1 MVSPPSTVST
11 EIERTVGSQF
21 DIDLT
26 NVTQDSSLLKE
37 DSQLAPGDTG
47 LEMKHIHSTPA
58 VKMRPFNNHD
68 ISDGSRNQNGDHST
82 DTSTL
87 SSLSAP
93 ENGTHENRT
102 HENRTHENGTH
113 TEETFKPRAVAG
125 ELEKELKQEFE
136 ARWPRPARKGRSSRH
151 RHRGS
156 QKDGTRH
163 HQEGIGK
170 QDLVLSAR
178 GGNSQTDLASNDR
191 EGKEKGRRAGNQQS
205 QGTVSCL
212 FFLINLVCLA
222 LQFQSITLFG
232 LMQNVTTRR
241 FFKFVRTSHDAFD
254 ILPER
259 VRFIQKIFKE
269 TPPACCHLLTTC
281 LNSSNCYVKRQY
293 PFCKGCF
300 YLQTSNTVWVH
311 HTHSFHIL
319 PSL

>member
-1 MVSPPSTVST
+1 MVSPLSTIST

-37 DSQLAPGDTG
+37 DSQLIQGDTG

-58 VKMRPFNNHD
+58 VKMKPFNNHD
-68 ISDGSRNQNGDHST
+68 ISDGGRNQNGDHST

-102 HENRTHENGTH
+102 HENGTH
-113 TEETFKPRAVAG
+113 TEDTLKPRAVVG
-125 ELEKELKQEFE
+125 ELELELKEEFE

-156 QKDGTRH
+156 SKDGTRH
-163 HQEGIGK
+163 HQNGIGK

-191 EGKEKGRRAGNQQS
+191 DGKEKGQRAGNQQS
-205 QGTVSCL
+205 QGTVGCQFS
-212 FFLINLVCLA
+212 LINLVCLA
-222 LQFQSITLFG
+222 
-232 LMQNVTTRR
+232 
-241 FFKFVRTSHDAFD
+241 
-254 ILPER
+254 
-259 VRFIQKIFKE
+259 
-269 TPPACCHLLTTC
+269 
-281 LNSSNCYVKRQY
+281 
-293 PFCKGCF
+293 
-300 YLQTSNTVWVH
+300 
-311 HTHSFHIL
+311 
-319 PSL
+319 